1 MWDSCR
7 SPWASCF
14 SEPPNK
20 RLKLAG
26 AYRPRGSGVLCPW
39 RGMDCRPTALRRR
52 AGRPQLKRDPLGA
65 ITATSDMIDRDS
77 PVSNAAA
84 RIAGAALIIAALA
97 AGYGLVTYV
106 PGPDVR
112 LTGRVSLY
120 IFFGGT
126 GLVALIVGFRLIR
139 SDEPELTLPPIV
151 LRLGVV
157 LLLLAAVVQ
166 VVLFFLL
173 HSFGSLEG
181 AITLGVGGAIGAL
194 RLLKRRRQTTRIG
207 K

>member
-139 SDEPELTLPPIV
+139 SDEPELTVPPIV

>member
-1 MWDSCR
+1 MLFR
-7 SPWASCF
+7 S
-14 SEPPNK
+14 
-20 RLKLAG
+20 
-26 AYRPRGSGVLCPW
+26 
-39 RGMDCRPTALRRR
+39 
-52 AGRPQLKRDPLGA
+52 A

>member
-1 MWDSCR
+1 
-7 SPWASCF
+7 
-14 SEPPNK
+14 
-20 RLKLAG
+20 
-26 AYRPRGSGVLCPW
+26 
-39 RGMDCRPTALRRR
+39 
-52 AGRPQLKRDPLGA
+52 RDQ
-65 ITATSDMIDRDS
+65 S
-77 PVSNAAA
+77 AAA
-84 RIAGAALIIAALA
+84 REVARPDRRTDAGRRDPGPPRAPRPPDRAQRPVAQEGAGCGLKQPTHVAALRSFTFGIGNADGAGRNCSRCPEWVFTIAGI
-97 AGYGLVTYV
+97 
-106 PGPDVR
+106 R
-112 LTGRVSLY
+112 
-120 IFFGGT
+120 
-126 GLVALIVGFRLIR
+126 RLIR

-166 VVLFFLL
+166 VVLFVLL

>member
-39 RGMDCRPTALRRR
+39 RGMGCRPTALRRR

>member
-1 MWDSCR
+1 VWDSCR